1 MHIIPPLDGY
11 VDNIEKLSQENTAFR
26 KVLYT
31 TPELQLVLMSLKP
44 GEDIGLEVHD
54 TITQFLR
61 IEAGNGKVVL
71 EDHEVPVADGSSIVV
86 PAGKKHN
93 VINTGDTDLK
103 LYSLYTP
110 PEHKH
115 GITHETKD
123 IAEERHRDE
132 EFDGTTS
139 LS

>member
-1 MHIIPPLDGY
+1 MKSLNSHNGY
-11 VDNIEKLSQENTAFR
+11 IDNIEQLSEENNAFR

-44 GEDIGLEVHD
+44 GEEIGMETHVN
-54 TITQFLR
+54 ITQFLR
-61 IEAGNGKVVL
+61 VEEGSGKAIL
-71 EDHEVPVADGSSIVV
+71 EDDEVEISDGFSIVV

-93 VINTGDTDLK
+93 VVNTGDTDLK

-115 GITHETKD
+115 GIIHETKQVAD
-123 IAEERHRDE
+123 ERHHNE
-132 EFDGTTS
+132 EFDGETS